1 MPLTNGGPH
10 RRVSSPR
17 GGGST
22 LTTVAPMSPSIMVQ
36 NGPDRIRERSRTK
49 ISSSG
54 VTEWNYNQIP
64 NPKSQIPR
72 RKSQDANPKRKSQ
85 AQIKRSVRP
94 LGIWGLDPG
103 IWGLKWLRSAP
114 HDAQTSQ

>member
-64 NPKSQIPR
+64 NPKSQIPNPKTQIPR

-94 LGIWGLDPG
+94 L
-103 IWGLKWLRSAP
+103 
-114 HDAQTSQ
+114 

>member
-54 VTEWNYNQIP
+54 VTDWNYNQIP
-64 NPKSQIPR
+64 NPKAQIPR
-72 RKSQDANPKRKSQ
+72 RQSQ
-85 AQIKRSVRP
+85 AQIPNAASGRLEFGIRI
-94 LGIWGLDPG
+94 LGFGM
-103 IWGLKWLRSAP
+103 
-114 HDAQTSQ
+114 